1 MKTASKQY
9 AEKIAQIMKKRR
21 IALELK
27 QSGAAERAGIS
38 LGTFRKFEQTGEI
51 SLERFLKLCRVYRMD
66 THLMNFFEQRDW
78 WALEEIE
85 RAETKKTVR
94 K

>member
-9 AEKIAQIMKKRR
+9 SEQIAQLMKKRR

-27 QSGAAERAGIS
+27 QSEAALKAGVT
-38 LGTFRKFEQTGEI
+38 LGTLRKFEQTGEI

-66 THLMNFFEQRDW
+66 SHLMTFLEQRDW
-78 WALEEIE
+78 WAIEEIK
-85 RAETKKTVR
+85 RAETRKTVR
-94 K
+94 

>member
-1 MKTASKQY
+1 MITASRQY
-9 AEKIAQIMKKRR
+9 AEQIAQIMKKRR
-21 IALELK
+21 VALAFK
-27 QSGAAERAGIS
+27 QSDAAQRAGVS
-38 LGTFRKFEQTGEI
+38 LGALRKFEQNGEI

-66 THLMNFFEQRDW
+66 THLMNFLEQRDW

-94 K
+94 